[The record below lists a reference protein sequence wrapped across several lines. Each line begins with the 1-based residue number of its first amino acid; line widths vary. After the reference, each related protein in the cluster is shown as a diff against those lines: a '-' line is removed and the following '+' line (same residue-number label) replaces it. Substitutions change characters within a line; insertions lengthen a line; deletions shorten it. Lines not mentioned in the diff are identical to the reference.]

1 MDDDLLGRLDSIEGL
16 LVTHIKDSRDKDI
29 EVAHWHVKKEV
40 TVAHILSTLGV
51 LALLVVSWF
60 TLTSTVQAID
70 TRTLNI
76 TEARIGSVEQ
86 HVETLDTYM
95 RDEVGAINTSL
106 GAINTKLGDLAER
119 TVENRK

>member
-1 MDDDLLGRLDSIEGL
+1 MDDDMISRLDSIEAL
-16 LVTHIKDSRDKDI
+16 LVGHIKNTATTADEGR
-29 EVAHWHVKKEV
+29 HWHVKKEV
-40 TVAHILSTLGV
+40 TVAHILSTCGV

-60 TLTSTVQAID
+60 TLTSTVDAID

-86 HVETLDTYM
+86 HVDTLDAFM
-95 RDEVGAINTSL
+95 RDNVTTINTSL
-106 GAINTKLGDLAER
+106 TGINTKLGELSER

>member
-1 MDDDLLGRLDSIEGL
+1 MDDDLLSRLDTIEGL
-16 LVTHIKDSRDKDI
+16 LVTHIKDSRDKDT

-51 LALLVVSWF
+51 LALLIVSWF

-86 HVETLDTYM
+86 HVDTLEVFM
-95 RDEVGAINTSL
+95 RDNVSTINTSL
-106 GAINTKLGDLAER
+106 TGINTKLGELAER

>member
-1 MDDDLLGRLDSIEGL
+1 MDDDLISRLDSIEAL
-16 LVTHIKDSRDKDI
+16 LVGHIQTTSKVDEAGK
-29 EVAHWHVKKEV
+29 HWHVKKEV
-40 TVAHILSTLGV
+40 TVAHILSTGGV

-60 TLTSTVQAID
+60 TLTSTVEAID

-106 GAINTKLGDLAER
+106 GDINTKLGDLAER